1 MSKPSTVTVPR
12 SAVKQRAL
20 LLLVLALLV
29 GGVAYPPAANRVIDT
44 MNYWVGT
51 HLGHI
56 EKGFVLGLDLQG
68 GTRLDYEADVSQVPA
83 SERAASL
90 DGVRDVIE
98 RRVNSLGVSEPLI
111 TTAQAGDSWRVSAEL
126 AGIRDVNQAI
136 KLIGET
142 PILEFKEE
150 NTEPQRDLTAEE
162 TKAMDA
168 KNAEAKKKAEADLA
182 QALKDPGSVEA
193 LAKSDSSDQASKAL
207 GGDLGFL
214 KGKPQYQ
221 PILDAVK
228 NLKAG
233 EVLNRLVDLP
243 GAYVIAK
250 VEEVKASDPQVNGR
264 HILIQWAGAQSAPTS
279 TTRTKE
285 EAKKALEDIK
295 KQVTAAN
302 FTDMAK
308 KYSEEPG
315 AKESGGDL
323 GWFGKGD
330 MVEPFEKAIYA
341 MKKGDVSDIVE
352 TQFGYHLIF
361 KADERPTND
370 VRARAVFIKQTQ
382 ASDILPPQGE
392 WKNTQLGGKQLKSAK
407 LDFDQNSGSPQIALQ
422 FDDEGTKLFAD
433 ITKRNVGKRVA
444 IFLDGNVEIAPTV
457 QTEIANGQAVITG
470 NYTIEEAKTKA
481 MRLQQGALPIPIKL
495 IAQQTVGSTLG
506 QDSVNKSLTAGI
518 WGFVFVAL
526 FMLFWY
532 RLPGLMSIVSLCLYV
547 GISFSIFKLLPVTL
561 TLAGIAGF
569 ILSLGIAVDANV
581 LVFERLKEE
590 VKSGKGWLQALE
602 EAFRRAW
609 PSIRDGN
616 TTTLI
621 ACAVLYWFSSS
632 IIKGFALTLAV
643 GILTSLFTSIIV
655 TRTLLRL
662 VAMTELPKR
671 MPWLFLNK
679 TEDKK

>member
-1 MSKPSTVTVPR
+1 M
-12 SAVKQRAL
+12 

-29 GGVAYPPAANRVIDT
+29 GGIAYPPATNRAIDWL
-44 MNYWVGT
+44 NYWVGT
-51 HLGHI
+51 HLGHV

-68 GTRLDYEADVSQVPA
+68 GTRLEYEADVSRVPVA
-83 SERAASL
+83 DRTTSL

-111 TTAQAGDSWRVSAEL
+111 TTAQAGDSWRVSVEL
-126 AGIRDVNQAI
+126 AGIKDVNQAI

-150 NTEPQRDLTAEE
+150 NNEPPRSLTADEQ
-162 TKAMDA
+162 KKMDEQ
-168 KNAEAKKKAEADLA
+168 NVEAKKKADADLA
-182 QALKDPGSVEA
+182 KALKDPGSVET
-193 LAKSDSSDQASKAL
+193 LAKDHSDDETTKVL
-207 GGDLGFL
+207 GGDLGFI
-214 KGKPQYQ
+214 KAKTQYAA
-221 PILDAVK
+221 IYDAVK
-228 NLKAG
+228 NLKTG
-233 EVLNRLVDLP
+233 EVLNKVIDLP
-243 GAYVIAK
+243 EAYVVAK
-250 VEEVKASDPQVNGR
+250 AEETKTADPEVKGN

-285 EAKKALEDIK
+285 EAKKVIEDIK
-295 KQVTAAN
+295 KETTAEN
-302 FTDMAK
+302 FVAQAK

-315 AKESGGDL
+315 AEESAGDL
-323 GWFGKGD
+323 GWFGKGA
-330 MVEPFEKAIYA
+330 MVEPFENAIYA

-352 TQFGYHLIF
+352 TQFGYHIVF
-361 KADERPTND
+361 KADERASND
-370 VRARAVFIKQTQ
+370 VRVRAVFFKKVQST
-382 ASDILPPQGE
+382 DILPAQGE
-392 WKNTQLGGKQLKSAK
+392 WKDTQLGGKQLKSAK
-407 LDFDQNSGSPQIALQ
+407 LDFDQNNGSPQIALQ

-444 IFLDGNVEIAPTV
+444 IFLDGEVEIAPVV
-457 QTEIANGQAVITG
+457 QTEISNGQAVITG
-470 NYTIEEAKTKA
+470 NYSIDEAKTKA
-481 MRLQQGALPIPIKL
+481 MRLQQGALPVPIKL

-506 QDSVNKSLTAGI
+506 QDSVNKSLVAGI
-518 WGFVFVAL
+518 WGFVFVTL
-526 FMLFWY
+526 FMLVWY
-532 RLPGLMSIVSLCLYV
+532 RAVGLLAVVSLGLYV
-547 GISFSIFKLLPVTL
+547 GISFMIFKLLPVTL
-561 TLAGIAGF
+561 TLSGIAGF

-590 VKSGKGWLQALE
+590 VKSGKSWILAIE

-621 ACAVLYWFSSS
+621 SCAVLYWFSSS
-632 IIKGFALTLAV
+632 IIKGFALTLAI

-662 VAMTELPKR
+662 VATTSIPKR
-671 MPWLFLNK
+671 LGWLLLNK